1 MSAAQAA
8 ELAGSAGDRGR
19 CQAPEL
25 EQVVSGRD
33 ELPFGRA
40 GRQAAAL
47 EAVDTPQD
55 LGVGKD
61 GLDDLLSAAIERL
74 AFGGAKDV
82 FDSSGLGALSWREPA
97 WCGARTRFG
106 RNDRLDFLVAQP
118 GDLGRVPIAAV
129 GEHDLQLLVDT
140 GGGQDA

>member
-1 MSAAQAA
+1 VSAAQAA

-74 AFGGAKDV
+74 AQSSTVEWAVGGAAR
-82 FDSSGLGALSWREPA
+82 SSRRPHTQRRSQTLHGSHVSLAINNPACWSWAGSHVKASP
-97 WCGARTRFG
+97 
-106 RNDRLDFLVAQP
+106 
-118 GDLGRVPIAAV
+118 PI
-129 GEHDLQLLVDT
+129 T
-140 GGGQDA
+140 GTTTSRRRMP